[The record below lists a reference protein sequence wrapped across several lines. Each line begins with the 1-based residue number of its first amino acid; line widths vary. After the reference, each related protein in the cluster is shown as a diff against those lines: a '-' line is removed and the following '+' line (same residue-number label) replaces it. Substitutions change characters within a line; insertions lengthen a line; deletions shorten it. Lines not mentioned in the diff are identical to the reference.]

1 MSEALIAA
9 WGMHWEINEGYLT
22 CRHCGAHQLIE
33 SARRPFKHSAGCTK
47 GLFAV
52 EMPWVTL
59 AASLRRLHQS
69 KQQVG

>member
-1 MSEALIAA
+1 MNEAPMAD
-9 WGMHWEINEGYLT
+9 WCTHWEIHEGYLT
-22 CRHCGAHQLIE
+22 CKHCGAHQLIE

-59 AASLRRLHQS
+59 AASLRRLQQS
-69 KQQVG
+69 TEQVG